1 MAKRIDT
8 AIDKHQQLL
17 NDAAKRLSR
26 VKEAAAEIRPAPDKW
41 SPKEILGH
49 LIDSAVNNHIRFVNG
64 QFQGNLVF
72 GTYDQNRWVA
82 AHKYQQVPWE
92 SLLVLWQAY
101 NRHLLYVIACADE
114 NDLIRTTTDHNFDK
128 IAKPKYKSD
137 QPFSLLDLFE
147 DYLDHLEHHL
157 NQIYGLV
164 SA

>member
-1 MAKRIDT
+1 M
-8 AIDKHQQLL
+8 L
-17 NDAAKRLSR
+17 NDAAKRLANLEES
-26 VKEAAAEIRPAPDKW
+26 VTEARPAADKW
-41 SPKEILGH
+41 SAKEILGH

-64 QFQGNLVF
+64 QFQDDLIFPG
-72 GTYDQNRWVA
+72 YDQEKWVE

-114 NDLIRTTTDHNFDK
+114 KALTRTTTDHNFDR

-137 QPFSLLDLFE
+137 QPFGLIDLFE

-157 NQIYGLV
+157 KQIYALV
-164 SA
+164 SGK